1 MPGGAAT
8 GAFGSGVVKS
18 ATGRRPGRRGDVD
31 AGVGCGIGA
40 PNDHI
45 EVVDVRRT
53 GVLSPVDGRQ
63 AAAAAGIARL
73 GRRNDGL
80 ETEIADI
87 LAAESDLRA
96 EAGVA
101 ASSIIVTVAGLLL
114 GPADSESPPLGVLPS
129 TLNANAPLSARS
141 GIFGGLES
149 RVASAKALPISCSIS
164 SSTASIL
171 PFFSFICGASR
182 SDKLVPAFGRAWLC
196 IKRAGQDVPI
206 PPNLQSSKV
215 LVESLGLPAV
225 FVTLPT
231 SPSVFVTLTFCVRRI
246 QRDSG
251 L

>member
-114 GPADSESPPLGVLPS
+114 ASADSESPPLGVLPS
-129 TLNANAPLSARS
+129 TLNANSPLSARS

-182 SDKLVPAFGRAWLC
+182 SDSWCRHL
-196 IKRAGQDVPI
+196 DVR
-206 PPNLQSSKV
+206 
-215 LVESLGLPAV
+215 G
-225 FVTLPT
+225 
-231 SPSVFVTLTFCVRRI
+231 CV
-246 QRDSG
+246 
-251 L
+251 

>member
-31 AGVGCGIGA
+31 AGVGCGIHVGA

-114 GPADSESPPLGVLPS
+114 ASADSESPPLGVLPS
-129 TLNANAPLSARS
+129 TLNANSPLSARS

-171 PFFSFICGASR
+171 PFFSFISGASR
-182 SDKLVPAFGRAWLC
+182 SDSWCRHL
-196 IKRAGQDVPI
+196 DVR
-206 PPNLQSSKV
+206 
-215 LVESLGLPAV
+215 G
-225 FVTLPT
+225 
-231 SPSVFVTLTFCVRRI
+231 CV
-246 QRDSG
+246 
-251 L
+251 

>member
-114 GPADSESPPLGVLPS
+114 ASADSESPPLGVLPS
-129 TLNANAPLSARS
+129 TLNANSPLSARS

-182 SDKLVPAFGRAWLC
+182 SDSWCRHLDVRVYKTGGRDKTC
-196 IKRAGQDVPI
+196 RY
-206 PPNLQSSKV
+206 
-215 LVESLGLPAV
+215 
-225 FVTLPT
+225 
-231 SPSVFVTLTFCVRRI
+231 RRI
-246 QRDSG
+246 CSQICSHRKFWLKVWACRQFLS
-251 L
+251 LYQLHHPFL

>member
-1 MPGGAAT
+1 M
-8 GAFGSGVVKS
+8 SGVVKS

-31 AGVGCGIGA
+31 AGVGCGIRA
-40 PNDHI
+40 PNDHRG
-45 EVVDVRRT
+45 VVDVRRT

-96 EAGVA
+96 ETGVA
-101 ASSIIVTVAGLLL
+101 ASSITVTVAGLLL
-114 GPADSESPPLGVLPS
+114 ASADSKSPPLGVLPS

-149 RVASAKALPISCSIS
+149 RVASAKALPTTSCSIS

-171 PFFSFICGASR
+171 AFFTFICGASR
-182 SDKLVPAFGRAWLC
+182 T
-196 IKRAGQDVPI
+196 AGCR
-206 PPNLQSSKV
+206 L
-215 LVESLGLPAV
+215 
-225 FVTLPT
+225 
-231 SPSVFVTLTFCVRRI
+231 
-246 QRDSG
+246 
-251 L
+251 